1 MRPPLSL
8 AVRTPDGS
16 IYEGAVRSIRAED
29 LDGGF
34 GILPGRRDLAAVLP
48 PSLVLFEDDGGDGY
62 VAVSGGTLELTAG
75 RCRVMAPEAALARDP
90 DDAARALV
98 ELRGRRAAAV
108 ARRRGVLADLEREAL
123 RRLAHA
129 MKEER

>member
-1 MRPPLSL
+1 MTLTL
-8 AVRTPDGS
+8 AVRTPEGLL
-16 IYEGAVRSIRAED
+16 YEGAVRSIRAED

-48 PSLVLFEDDGGDGY
+48 VGLVLFEDDAGDGF
-62 VAVSGGTLELTAG
+62 VAVSGGVLELTAG

-90 DDAARALV
+90 DDAASALGA
-98 ELRGRRAAAV
+98 LRAAREART

-129 MKEER
+129 MRERA